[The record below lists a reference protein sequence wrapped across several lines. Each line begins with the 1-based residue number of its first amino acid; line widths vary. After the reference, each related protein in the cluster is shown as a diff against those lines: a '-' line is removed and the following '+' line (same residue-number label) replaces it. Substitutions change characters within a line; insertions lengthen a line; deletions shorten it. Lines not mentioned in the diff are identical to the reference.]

1 VVVLRRRHPEWP
13 RPYRVPFYPLPV
25 AIFVLVAAVFVAN
38 TLIESTRSSIY
49 GLVIQGVGVV
59 FYLAW
64 RATAARA
71 RGAVAPAE

>member
-1 VVVLRRRHPEWP
+1 MTQLSKSAEHHH
-13 RPYRVPFYPLPV
+13 F
-25 AIFVLVAAVFVAN
+25 LVSMGIR
-38 TLIESTRSSIY
+38 TPMSDIESTRSSIY

-64 RATAARA
+64 RANAARA